1 MAALLGPAALGA
13 VAGVAAQLQQSAL
26 WQASAYLG
34 LLVAGA
40 LGLWGAWRLRRVA
53 AGNVWAPS
61 SWGLHLLAA
70 SLLGAAGSGL
80 QALHR
85 ADDALAPE
93 LEGVW
98 LQVVGTVEGLPQR
111 GALGWS
117 LVLRVESAHTRQGE
131 SVRLPTRLRLSAFE
145 AGARRANAA
154 PARADGPSPWRAGE
168 RWRLTV
174 RLKRPHGPF
183 NPHGHDRE
191 RMLWERGIGATGS
204 VATGARAAAPQRLA
218 PAPAWGVD
226 VARQALGEA
235 IARAVPEARLAGVLT
250 ALWVGD
256 GSAIE
261 REDWAVF
268 RATGVAHLMVIS
280 GLHITAMAWLAMAV
294 FGGLWAWLGR
304 RWPSL
309 LLACPTSRAAAWAG
323 LGMAAAYAVFSGLG
337 LPVQRALIMLAVGLG
352 LRQSARRWPW
362 TEVASAAVLAVLLVE
377 PMAVLQP
384 GFWLSFVAVGLL
396 LAHAPAAASQARVSA
411 SEADPRPW
419 LHALGASLG
428 GMMRTQAMISLA
440 LAPLTLAWFG
450 QFSLVGLLA
459 NLVAIPVV
467 GWVVLPLDALG
478 LLWSPFWG
486 LAAWVL
492 SGLMALL
499 EIMAAWPLAEVHRPA
514 PPWPLAWLAVI
525 GGWVL
530 VQPWPPSLRAAGLL
544 LLGPALFGGAATRPA
559 SGQFEV
565 LALDV
570 GQGGAVLVRTAG
582 HTLLYDSGP
591 AYAGGGDAGERLVV
605 PTLRALGERPDRVI
619 VSHEDADHAG
629 GSEAVAKAF
638 PKASWWSSFDPD
650 PARRCVAGQRWTW
663 DGVHFEVLHPGPDAW
678 ASGPGGRRLSSNAMS
693 CVLRIDNGRD
703 SAWLSGDLDAAHEV
717 RLALARPAL
726 RATLMLAPHHGSHT
740 SSSPVLLNT
749 LRPRWVMVQAGYRN
763 PFGHPSERV
772 VQRWRERG
780 LSWVE
785 TPFCGAA
792 LWRSERPSEMHCERA
807 SRRRFWHHNGA
818 QAAGERGDGAPPG
831 PS

>member
-1 MAALLGPAALGA
+1 MAALLGPVALGA
-13 VAGVAAQLQQSAL
+13 VLGVAAQLQQAAL
-26 WQASAYLG
+26 WAAPAYLG
-34 LLVAGA
+34 LLVAGL
-40 LGLWGAWRLRRVA
+40 LGFWGAWRLRRA
-53 AGNVWAPS
+53 AIRSVWAPS
-61 SWGLHLLAA
+61 SIGLHLLAA
-70 SLLGAAGSGL
+70 GLLGAAGSGL

-85 ADDALAPE
+85 AGDALAPE
-93 LEGVW
+93 LEGVL

-117 LVLRVESAHTRQGE
+117 LGLRVESAQTLQGNA
-131 SVRLPTRLRLSAFE
+131 VRLPERLRLSAVE
-145 AGARRANAA
+145 AGARRAGGVS
-154 PARADGPSPWRAGE
+154 ARVGGPSPWRVGE

-183 NPHGHDRE
+183 NPHGQDRE

-204 VATGARAAAPQRLA
+204 VATGARAPAPQRLA
-218 PAPAWGVD
+218 PAPGWGVD

-256 GSAIE
+256 GSAID

-280 GLHITAMAWLAMAV
+280 GLHITAMAWLAMAA
-294 FGGLWAWLGR
+294 FGGLWPWLGR

-309 LLACPTSRAAAWAG
+309 LLVCPTSRAAAWAG
-323 LGMAAAYAVFSGLG
+323 LCMAAAYAVFSGLG

-362 TEVASAAVLAVLLVE
+362 TEVASAALLAVLLIE

-396 LAHAPAAASQARVSA
+396 LAHMPSAASQASAEA
-411 SEADPRPW
+411 SETHARRW
-419 LHALGASLG
+419 LRAFWDSFLGLLR
-428 GMMRTQAMISLA
+428 MQAIISLA

-478 LLWSPFWG
+478 LLWSPFWAA
-486 LAAWVL
+486 AAWVL
-492 SGLMALL
+492 SWLMALL

-514 PPWPLAWLAVI
+514 APWPLAWLAVI

-544 LLGPALFGGAATRPA
+544 LLWPAVFGGAPTRPA
-559 SGQFEV
+559 AGQFEV

-570 GQGGAVLVRTAG
+570 GQGGAVLVRTAR
-582 HTLLYDSGP
+582 HTLLYDTGP
-591 AYAGGGDAGERLVV
+591 AYAGGGDAGEHLVV

-638 PKASWWSSFDPD
+638 PKAAWWSSFDPD

-663 DGVHFEVLHPGPDAW
+663 DGIHFEVLHPGPDAW
-678 ASGPGGRRLSSNAMS
+678 APGPGGRRLSSNAMS
-693 CVLRIDNGRD
+693 CVLHIDNGRA

-717 RLALARPAL
+717 RLALARPDL

-749 LRPRWVMVQAGYRN
+749 LRPRWVVVQAGYRN
-763 PFGHPSERV
+763 PFGHPSARV
-772 VQRWRERG
+772 VQRWRERD
-780 LSWVE
+780 LDWVE
-785 TPFCGAA
+785 TPFCGAS

-807 SRRRFWHHNGA
+807 SRRRFWHH
-818 QAAGERGDGAPPG
+818 DGAATAGKRGGGAMQG